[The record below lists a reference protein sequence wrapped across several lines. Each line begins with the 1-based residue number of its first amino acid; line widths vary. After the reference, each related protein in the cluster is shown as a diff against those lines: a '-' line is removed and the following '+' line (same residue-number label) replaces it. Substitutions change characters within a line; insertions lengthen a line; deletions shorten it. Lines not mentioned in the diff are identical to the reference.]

1 MAAAFA
7 RRSLGAAVLA
17 LALALG
23 PGLPATPARAAGPD
37 GQTVREPYSYPPG
50 PEGPEGYPRGWVR
63 VPAAAADLLLVRPVL
78 VTGLAAGAVA
88 FVATL
93 PITAATLTTDDAAR
107 ALADQARSAV
117 TRPLGVF

>member
-23 PGLPATPARAAGPD
+23 PGLPATPARAAGPE
-37 GQTVREPYSYPPG
+37 GQTVREPYPYPPG
-50 PEGPEGYPRGWVR
+50 PEEPEGYPRGWAR
-63 VPAAAADLLLVRPVL
+63 VPAAAADLLVVRPVL

-93 PITAATLTTDDAAR
+93 PFTAATLTTDDAAH
-107 ALADQARSAV
+107 ALADQARSTV